1 MSEELEQLLQQW
13 GEEDDATS
21 PLKELA
27 PLKREVDLQNFHD
40 SDLTAFPEVSSLF
53 LGVNLEFRG
62 IFK

>member
-1 MSEELEQLLQQW
+1 LQQW

-40 SDLTAFPEVSSLF
+40 SDLTAFPEVSSF
-53 LGVNLEFRG
+53 SFFWSEFGVQSD
-62 IFK
+62 I